1 VSTRLLQSFAGL
13 VVSLSFLQLLAIGRS
28 QLWPVDGESE
38 LGDFAVECEEHLIV
52 LVVHKRA
59 GIGADIEVFVP
70 LQDEGMLFSIVCVA
84 TDLPSILRQIVGA
97 DVPSNMNENK
107 LPSKPVNLEFAE

>member
-38 LGDFAVECEEHLIV
+38 LGDFAVEFEEHLIV

-70 LQDEGMLFSIVCVA
+70 LQD
-84 TDLPSILRQIVGA
+84 
-97 DVPSNMNENK
+97 
-107 LPSKPVNLEFAE
+107 